1 MENYEKKYK
10 EALEWMRG
18 LYPSFEGC
26 IKEDAELFFPELKES
41 KDERIKRVIKHILH
55 EKYTV
60 AAIIEGVEI
69 AEIEAW
75 LEKQDKQLNPDD
87 VIAWMQ
93 SFGCDV
99 DNLVETFKKH
109 FEI

>member
-10 EALEWMRG
+10 EALEWMID
-18 LYPSFEGC
+18 LFPSLEGC
-26 IKEDAELFFPELKES
+26 IKEDAEHFFPEL
-41 KDERIKRVIKHILH
+41 KDERIKRAIKHILY
-55 EKYTV
+55 ENYTD
-60 AAIIEGVEI
+60 AAVIKGVEI
-69 AEIEAW
+69 AEIVAW

-87 VIAWMQ
+87 VIAWLQ